1 MLFARSDLF
10 FWGCLLF
17 YSQGALAFG
26 SVSID
31 HIMLKIHQQAL
42 SERGPQRCIPDCL
55 IQVPLGR
62 LLNGTASH
70 KANVDLYFAASKTT
84 GLTQVVMRTNAQH
97 YDIIHNLIFRHLGQP
112 TVSRERMVLSQHV
125 RRMDEWLRDG
135 ASALLYQPISNND
148 IILHLGKD

>member
-97 YDIIHNLIFRHLGQP
+97 YDIIHNLIF
-112 TVSRERMVLSQHV
+112 VIWASRQ
-125 RRMDEWLRDG
+125 
-135 ASALLYQPISNND
+135 
-148 IILHLGKD
+148 